1 MIVKKNYKEI
11 LNKIQFF
18 IFYLTIIELVLVIF
32 NNKSLILSLFKKK
45 TLRELQNSYNNN
57 TNNNNNPNKNSKS
70 DEYINPIILIFFIF
84 YVFFLVLAIYI
95 IVEIK
100 KLGGEKL
107 TENIRNEVWKY
118 IYMANSGFF
127 IVSVCYSPMLNDLSV
142 GYLALLVS
150 GTIFVIGTIFFLR
163 DFFKNTVKNCCEEF
177 DVSDI
182 LKDYFMIPCES
193 VCPFIGLTDPCCR
206 QDTYTETTYSDG
218 TKCSTEDCVK
228 CWNCFILAVKRII
241 LFISFVLFYAFFI
254 SISIVLLIIKLIH
267 LLCKNC
273 CCKKNNKENNVTEQE
288 NHVSEQYLKNNGIQ
302 GNNVI
307 IHYQQPTTQYT
318 NNNKM
323 EINSEFENDMNQVK
337 NENQNEEININKNEN
352 INISNNQV
360 SYN

>member
-32 NNKSLILSLFKKK
+32 NNKSLILSLLKKK

-95 IVEIK
+95 IIEIK

-142 GYLALLVS
+142 GYFALIVS

-163 DFFKNTVKNCCEEF
+163 DFFKNSVKNCCEEF

-182 LKDYFMIPCES
+182 LKDYCMIPCES

-206 QDTYTETTYSDG
+206 QDTYTETTYENG
-218 TKCSTEDCVK
+218 TKSSTEGCVR

-241 LFISFVLFYAFFI
+241 FISFVLFYAFFI

-267 LLCKNC
+267 FLCKNC

-288 NHVSEQYLKNNGIQ
+288 NHVNEQYLKNNGIQ

-352 INISNNQV
+352 
-360 SYN
+360 